1 MIPVR
6 RLQRALLVCAIALV
20 VVCGLCRDAG
30 AALEVLSPTEKPPP
44 AGIDRSVAAEPPAAP
59 DREPVHQSMAATAR
73 LLPKPSP
80 PAGVPSPP
88 GEERQPEAEAEVNGT
103 ARPTVPVDPAGSPD
117 LLPIPDISPVPG
129 LSEETALAARPDRP
143 ESPAAPHLRIAFGA
157 GSADLAEGSA
167 LALDRIARRLEADET
182 LRVQVVAYAAGEDLT
197 PSTARRLSLARALAV
212 RGHLIDRGIAGTRMD
227 VRALGDQVEDEPF
240 NRVDLSVA
248 RR

>member
-1 MIPVR
+1 M
-6 RLQRALLVCAIALV
+6 
-20 VVCGLCRDAG
+20 
-30 AALEVLSPTEKPPP
+30 
-44 AGIDRSVAAEPPAAP
+44 
-59 DREPVHQSMAATAR
+59 
-73 LLPKPSP
+73 
-80 PAGVPSPP
+80 
-88 GEERQPEAEAEVNGT
+88 NGT
-103 ARPTVPVDPAGSPD
+103 ARPTLPVDPAGSPD
-117 LLPIPDISPVPG
+117 LLPIPDIS
-129 LSEETALAARPDRP
+129 EETALAARPDRP
-143 ESPAAPHLRIAFGA
+143 VSPAAPHLRIAFGA